1 MTAPAHANV
10 TRARDRCPLC
20 GSRNIVSTRTVQVSD
35 LRRIYSISGIDVS
48 SEFSGCPELAL
59 QLCRD
64 CDCQFFLPELPGSPA
79 FYEQLQ
85 KHHWYYPSEK
95 SEFSFASQ
103 FIGGLDSVLEIGCGK
118 GAFARHI
125 ACREY
130 VGLEYTEASVSTARV
145 NGLTVFRE
153 SITEYANRT
162 AASHDVVCFF
172 QVLEHVPNVRSFLSD
187 SLRCLRPGGLLILS
201 VPSADSFLAYSLNNI
216 LNMPPHHV
224 TRWSTRALVSLG
236 NCFNLQVVDQQH
248 ELLADEHV
256 QNYAETVFLLG
267 LSGAYRRLMPLTDL
281 SIGYRLRIRLAS
293 MLARLLLPALRD
305 KSMRPPGHSITFV
318 YRKPG

>member
-1 MTAPAHANV
+1 MIEPDRTGVINKGE
-10 TRARDRCPLC
+10 RCPLC
-20 GSRNIVSTRTVQVSD
+20 ASENVVSTRTVLTSD
-35 LRRIYSISGIDVS
+35 LQRIYSISGIDVT
-48 SEFSGCPELAL
+48 SEFAGCTELAL

-85 KHHWYYPSEK
+85 KHPWYYPSEK
-95 SEFSFASQ
+95 TEFAFASR
-103 FIGGLDSVLEIGCGK
+103 FIDSLDSVLEVGCGK

-130 VGLEYTEASVSTARV
+130 VGLEYTEASISAARA

-153 SITEYANRT
+153 SIAEYANRT
-162 AASHDVVCFF
+162 AALHDVVCFF
-172 QVLEHVPNVRSFLSD
+172 QVLEHVPKVSSFLSD

-216 LNMPPHHV
+216 LNMPPHHI
-224 TRWSTRALVSLG
+224 TRWSTRALISLG
-236 NCFNLQVVDQQH
+236 NCFNLQVVDHQH

-256 QNYAETVFLLG
+256 QNYAETAILLG
-267 LSGAYRRLMPLTDL
+267 LSKAYRRSMPLTDL
-281 SIGYRLRIRLAS
+281 SIGYRLRMRLAS
-293 MLARLLLPALRD
+293 RLTKLLLPALRN
-305 KSMRPPGHSITFV
+305 KSMRPQGHSITFV
-318 YRKPG
+318 YRKPD